1 MTRKSEEA
9 ARSMAE
15 YGVAW
20 PDGSEDLFRLTADER
35 GHVLVRHMDSSYDR
49 AEGFKRAGDALADRC
64 IELAV
69 GGSIEET
76 MVLAVLHAYHHAIEI
91 ELKRLLGA
99 LYRFHGVEKGRPHH
113 HEIVELW
120 TEVRGLLRRTS
131 GDLTDAVD
139 VSIARCL
146 TQLAESTAKGEACR
160 YSHDDKGN
168 RLEMTQHFLDLA
180 NLKEVVNRITT
191 YLAWMRDRYVDREA
205 ARREWEK
212 EQKSW

>member
-1 MTRKSEEA
+1 MTKKSEEA
-9 ARSMAE
+9 ARAMAE
-15 YGVAW
+15 FGVAW
-20 PDGSEDLFRLTADER
+20 PDGTENLFRLTADQR
-35 GHVLVRHMDSSYDR
+35 AHVLVRHMDSSYDR

-76 MVLAVLHAYHHAIEI
+76 IVLAVLHAYHHAIEI

-99 LYRFHGVEKGRPHH
+99 AYRFYRVQKGRPHH

-120 TEVRGLLRRTS
+120 TEARGLLRRTS

-139 VSIARCL
+139 TAITNCL

-160 YSHDDKGN
+160 YSHDEKGK
-168 RLEMTQHFLDLA
+168 RLEMTQHSLDLA
-180 NLKEVVNRITT
+180 NLKDVVNRITT
-191 YLAWMRDRYVDREA
+191 YVAWMRDRYVDREA
-205 ARREWEK
+205 SRLEWEN